1 MDNQRKVV
9 QYPLN
14 TLTYTYLSLNI
25 EVTQNTHF
33 GISKG
38 AFSHTIPIPLAH
50 ILHHPM
56 VYVSN
61 VESTEI
67 IAWNQ
72 H

>member
-1 MDNQRKVV
+1 MDNQRKVI

-14 TLTYTYLSLNI
+14 TLNLSLNI

-33 GISKG
+33 GISKV